1 MVNILVSA
9 SEIANNKDLARTYSM
24 ISSFMLECTAQ
35 VRYVFSLSRYATVV
49 DSGQFCFPGKPMFMY
64 FRVLMVLFNF
74 LKIFKADFVPMVMPP
89 ASLNQAVHQSSLNKL
104 TIREDRTMLYHIHY
118 Y

>member
-9 SEIANNKDLARTYSM
+9 SEIANNKDLARTYGM
-24 ISSFMLECTAQ
+24 ISSFMLELEALRNKT
-35 VRYVFSLSRYATVV
+35 
-49 DSGQFCFPGKPMFMY
+49 
-64 FRVLMVLFNF
+64 
-74 LKIFKADFVPMVMPP
+74 DFVLIVMHP

>member
-24 ISSFMLECTAQ
+24 ISSFMLELEAPRNKT
-35 VRYVFSLSRYATVV
+35 
-49 DSGQFCFPGKPMFMY
+49 
-64 FRVLMVLFNF
+64 
-74 LKIFKADFVPMVMPP
+74 DFVPIVMHP

>member
-1 MVNILVSA
+1 
-9 SEIANNKDLARTYSM
+9 
-24 ISSFMLECTAQ
+24 CTAQ

-49 DSGQFCFPGKPMFMY
+49 DSGQFCFPGKP
-64 FRVLMVLFNF
+64 LFI
-74 LKIFKADFVPMVMPP
+74 KTDFVPMVMHPS
-89 ASLNQAVHQSSLNKL
+89 SLNQTVHQSNLNKL

>member
-9 SEIANNKDLARTYSM
+9 SEIANNKDLARIYSV
-24 ISSFMLECTAQ
+24 IKCTAQ

-49 DSGQFCFPGKPMFMY
+49 DSDQFCFPGKP
-64 FRVLMVLFNF
+64 
-74 LKIFKADFVPMVMPP
+74 FKTDFVPIVMHP

-104 TIREDRTMLYHIHY
+104 TIRFDRTMLYHIHY

>member
-1 MVNILVSA
+1 
-9 SEIANNKDLARTYSM
+9 
-24 ISSFMLECTAQ
+24 MLECTAQ

-49 DSGQFCFPGKPMFMY
+49 DSDQFCFPEKP
-64 FRVLMVLFNF
+64 LFI
-74 LKIFKADFVPMVMPP
+74 KTDFVPIVMHP